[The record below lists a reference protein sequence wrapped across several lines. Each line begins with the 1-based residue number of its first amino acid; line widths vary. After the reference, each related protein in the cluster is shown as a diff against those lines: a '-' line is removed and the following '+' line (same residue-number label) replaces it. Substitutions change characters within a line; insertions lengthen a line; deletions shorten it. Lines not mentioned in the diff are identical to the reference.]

1 MPSPIFY
8 QKCGSD
14 EMKIIGIDIGGTT
27 IKVDLYD
34 DLGTSLNQFKEIETI
49 IDYDLGTNQILNQV
63 CDLIGEYILHYSIDG
78 VGISTAGV
86 VNANTGEIIY
96 AGYTI
101 PGYIGVNFTSEIEKR
116 FGLSTFVENDVNCA
130 ALGELWKGQAKD
142 KKNVVMVTIGTGI
155 GGSIIVNGQIVNGFN
170 YTAGEVGYI
179 PVGNSDWQSK
189 ASTTALI
196 HLYQKKSL
204 KTNQTGRTFFTDL
217 SSGDKVAKE
226 TFEIFVENLTKGLLT
241 ISYLLNPEI
250 LILGGGIMAKKD
262 ILLPEIQSSL
272 AKNAMDN
279 RFLPKNVVAATLG
292 NEAGRIGA
300 VKNFLDRI
308 SNK

>member
-1 MPSPIFY
+1 
-8 QKCGSD
+8 
-14 EMKIIGIDIGGTT
+14 MKIIGIDIGGTT
-27 IKVDLYD
+27 IKADLYD
-34 DLGTSLNQFKEIETI
+34 DFGTSLNQFKEIETI
-49 IDYDLGTNQILNQV
+49 IDYDLGMNQILNQV
-63 CDLIGEYILHYSIDG
+63 CDLIGEYILNYSIDG

-179 PVGNSDWQSK
+179 PIGNSDWQSK

-217 SSGDKVAKE
+217 SSGDKIAKE
-226 TFEIFVENLTKGLLT
+226 TFEIFVENLTKGLLA

-250 LILGGGIMAKKD
+250 LILGGGILAKKD

-279 RFLPKNVVAATLG
+279 RFLSKNLVAATLG

>member
-1 MPSPIFY
+1 
-8 QKCGSD
+8 
-14 EMKIIGIDIGGTT
+14 MKIIGIDIGGTT
-27 IKVDLYD
+27 IKADLYD
-34 DLGTSLNQFKEIETI
+34 EFGTSLNHFKEIETI

-63 CDLIGEYILHYSIDG
+63 CDLIGEYTLNHSIDG

-101 PGYIGVNFTSEIEKR
+101 PGYIGVNFTAEIEKR
-116 FGLSTFVENDVNCA
+116 FGLYTFVENDVNCA

-217 SSGDKVAKE
+217 RSGDKVAEE

-250 LILGGGIMAKKD
+250 LILGGGILDSKD

-279 RFLPKNVVAATLG
+279 RFYLKILWQ
-292 NEAGRIGA
+292 
-300 VKNFLDRI
+300 LH
-308 SNK
+308 

>member
-1 MPSPIFY
+1 
-8 QKCGSD
+8 
-14 EMKIIGIDIGGTT
+14 MKIIGIDIGGTT
-27 IKVDLYD
+27 IKADLYD
-34 DLGTSLNQFKEIETI
+34 DFGTSLNQFKEIETI

-63 CDLIGEYILHYSIDG
+63 CDLIGEYILNYSIDG

-130 ALGELWKGQAKD
+130 ALGELWKGQAQD

-196 HLYQKKSL
+196 HLYEKKSL

-250 LILGGGIMAKKD
+250 LILGGGILAKKD

>member
-1 MPSPIFY
+1 
-8 QKCGSD
+8 
-14 EMKIIGIDIGGTT
+14 MKIIGIDIGGTT
-27 IKVDLYD
+27 IKADLYD
-34 DLGTSLNQFKEIETI
+34 DFGTSLNQFKEIETI

-63 CDLIGEYILHYSIDG
+63 CDLIGEYILNYSIDG

-217 SSGDKVAKE
+217 SFGDKIAKE

-250 LILGGGIMAKKD
+250 LILGGGILAKKD

-272 AKNAMDN
+272 AKNVMDN

-308 SNK
+308 SNKQCER

>member
-27 IKVDLYD
+27 IKADLYD
-34 DLGTSLNQFKEIETI
+34 DFGTSLNQFKEIETF

-63 CDLIGEYILHYSIDG
+63 CDLIGEYILNYSIDG

-179 PVGNSDWQSK
+179 PVDNSDWQSK

-204 KTNQTGRTFFTDL
+204 KTNQSGRTFFTDL

-250 LILGGGIMAKKD
+250 LILGGGILAQKD

-279 RFLPKNVVAATLG
+279 RFLPKNIVAATLG

>member
-1 MPSPIFY
+1 
-8 QKCGSD
+8 
-14 EMKIIGIDIGGTT
+14 MKIIGIDIGGTT
-27 IKVDLYD
+27 IKADLYD
-34 DLGTSLNQFKEIETI
+34 DFGTSLNQFKEIETI

-63 CDLIGEYILHYSIDG
+63 CDLIGEYILNYSIDG

-250 LILGGGIMAKKD
+250 LILGGGILAKKD

-279 RFLPKNVVAATLG
+279 RFLPKNLVAATLG

>member
-1 MPSPIFY
+1 
-8 QKCGSD
+8 
-14 EMKIIGIDIGGTT
+14 MKIIGIDIGGTT
-27 IKVDLYD
+27 IKADLYD
-34 DLGTSLNQFKEIETI
+34 EFGTSLNHFKEIETI

-63 CDLIGEYILHYSIDG
+63 CDLIGEYTLNHSIDG

-101 PGYIGVNFTSEIEKR
+101 PGYIGVNFTAEIEKR
-116 FGLSTFVENDVNCA
+116 FGLYTFVENDVNCA

-217 SSGDKVAKE
+217 RSGDKVAEE

-250 LILGGGIMAKKD
+250 LILGGGILDSKD

-272 AKNAMDN
+272 
-279 RFLPKNVVAATLG
+279 PKNLVAATLG

>member
-1 MPSPIFY
+1 
-8 QKCGSD
+8 
-14 EMKIIGIDIGGTT
+14 MKIIGIDIGGTT
-27 IKVDLYD
+27 IKADLYD

-250 LILGGGIMAKKD
+250 LILGGGILAKKD

>member
-1 MPSPIFY
+1 
-8 QKCGSD
+8 
-14 EMKIIGIDIGGTT
+14 MKIIGIDIGGTT
-27 IKVDLYD
+27 IKADLYD
-34 DLGTSLNQFKEIETI
+34 DFGTSLNQFKEIETI
-49 IDYDLGTNQILNQV
+49 IDFDLGTNQILNQV
-63 CDLIGEYILHYSIDG
+63 CDLIGEYILNYSIDG

-250 LILGGGIMAKKD
+250 LILGGGILAKKD

>member
-1 MPSPIFY
+1 
-8 QKCGSD
+8 
-14 EMKIIGIDIGGTT
+14 MKIIGIDIGGTT
-27 IKVDLYD
+27 IKADLYD
-34 DLGTSLNQFKEIETI
+34 DFGTSLNQFKEIETI

-63 CDLIGEYILHYSIDG
+63 CDLIGEYILNYSIDG

-130 ALGELWKGQAKD
+130 ALGELWKGQAQD

-250 LILGGGIMAKKD
+250 LILGGGILDSKD

-279 RFLPKNVVAATLG
+279 RFLPKNLVAATLG

>member
-1 MPSPIFY
+1 
-8 QKCGSD
+8 
-14 EMKIIGIDIGGTT
+14 MKIIGIDIGGTT
-27 IKVDLYD
+27 IKADLYD
-34 DLGTSLNQFKEIETI
+34 EFGTSLNHFKEIETI

-63 CDLIGEYILHYSIDG
+63 CDLIGEYTLNHSIDG

-101 PGYIGVNFTSEIEKR
+101 PGYIGVNFTAEIEKR
-116 FGLSTFVENDVNCA
+116 FGLYTFVENDVNCA

-217 SSGDKVAKE
+217 RSGDKVAEE

-250 LILGGGIMAKKD
+250 LILGGGILDSKD

-279 RFLPKNVVAATLG
+279 RFLPKNLVVATLG

>member
-1 MPSPIFY
+1 
-8 QKCGSD
+8 
-14 EMKIIGIDIGGTT
+14 MKIIGIDIGGTT
-27 IKVDLYD
+27 IKADLYD
-34 DLGTSLNQFKEIETI
+34 DFGTSLNQFKEIETI

-63 CDLIGEYILHYSIDG
+63 CDLIGEYILNYSIDG

-86 VNANTGEIIY
+86 VNSNTGEIIY

-101 PGYIGVNFTSEIEKR
+101 PGYIGVNFTAEIEKR
-116 FGLSTFVENDVNCA
+116 FGLYTFVENDVNCA

-250 LILGGGIMAKKD
+250 LILGGGILAKKD

-279 RFLPKNVVAATLG
+279 RFLPKNLVAATLG

>member
-1 MPSPIFY
+1 
-8 QKCGSD
+8 
-14 EMKIIGIDIGGTT
+14 MKIIGIDIGGTT
-27 IKVDLYD
+27 IKADLYD
-34 DLGTSLNQFKEIETI
+34 DFGTSLNQFKEIETI

-63 CDLIGEYILHYSIDG
+63 CDLIDEYILNHSIDG

-217 SSGDKVAKE
+217 RSGDKVAKE

-250 LILGGGIMAKKD
+250 LILGGGILAKKD

-272 AKNAMDN
+272 AKNAVDN
-279 RFLPKNVVAATLG
+279 RFLPKNLVAATLG

>member
-8 QKCGSD
+8 QKCESD

-27 IKVDLYD
+27 IKADLYD
-34 DLGTSLNQFKEIETI
+34 DFGTSLNQFKEIETI

-63 CDLIGEYILHYSIDG
+63 CDLIGEYILNYSIDG

-189 ASTTALI
+189 ASTTSLI

-217 SSGDKVAKE
+217 SSGDKIAKE

-250 LILGGGIMAKKD
+250 LILGGGILAKKD
-262 ILLPEIQSSL
+262 ILLPEIQGSL
-272 AKNAMDN
+272 AKNVIDN

>member
-1 MPSPIFY
+1 
-8 QKCGSD
+8 
-14 EMKIIGIDIGGTT
+14 MKIIGIDIGGTT
-27 IKVDLYD
+27 IKADLYD
-34 DLGTSLNQFKEIETI
+34 DFGTSLNQFKEIETI

-63 CDLIGEYILHYSIDG
+63 CDLIGEYILNYSIDG

-179 PVGNSDWQSK
+179 PVGDSDWQSK

-217 SSGDKVAKE
+217 SSGDKIAKE
-226 TFEIFVENLTKGLLT
+226 TFEIFVENLTKGLLA

-250 LILGGGIMAKKD
+250 LILGGGILAKKD

-272 AKNAMDN
+272 AKNVMDN

>member
-1 MPSPIFY
+1 
-8 QKCGSD
+8 
-14 EMKIIGIDIGGTT
+14 MKIIGIDIGGTT
-27 IKVDLYD
+27 IKADLYD
-34 DLGTSLNQFKEIETI
+34 DFGTSLNQFKEIETI

-204 KTNQTGRTFFTDL
+204 KTIQTGRTFFTDL

-250 LILGGGIMAKKD
+250 LILGGGILAKKD

>member
-1 MPSPIFY
+1 
-8 QKCGSD
+8 
-14 EMKIIGIDIGGTT
+14 MKIIGIDIGGTT
-27 IKVDLYD
+27 IKADLYD
-34 DLGTSLNQFKEIETI
+34 DFGTSLNQFKEIETI

-63 CDLIGEYILHYSIDG
+63 CDLIGEYILNYSIDG

-101 PGYIGVNFTSEIEKR
+101 PGYIGVNITSEIEKR

-217 SSGDKVAKE
+217 SSGDKIAKE

-250 LILGGGIMAKKD
+250 LILGGGILAKKD

-272 AKNAMDN
+272 AKNVMDN

>member
-1 MPSPIFY
+1 
-8 QKCGSD
+8 
-14 EMKIIGIDIGGTT
+14 MKIIGIDIGGTT
-27 IKVDLYD
+27 IKADLYD

-63 CDLIGEYILHYSIDG
+63 CDLIGEYILNYSIDG

-189 ASTTALI
+189 ASTTAVI

-217 SSGDKVAKE
+217 SSGDKIAKE

-250 LILGGGIMAKKD
+250 LILGGGILAKKD
-262 ILLPEIQSSL
+262 ILLPEIQNSL
-272 AKNAMDN
+272 AKNVMDN

>member
-1 MPSPIFY
+1 
-8 QKCGSD
+8 
-14 EMKIIGIDIGGTT
+14 MKIIGIDIGGTT
-27 IKVDLYD
+27 IKADLYD
-34 DLGTSLNQFKEIETI
+34 DFGTSLNQFKEIETI

-63 CDLIGEYILHYSIDG
+63 CDLIGEYILNYSIDG

-130 ALGELWKGQAKD
+130 ALGELWKGQAQD

-250 LILGGGIMAKKD
+250 LILGGGILAKKD

>member
-1 MPSPIFY
+1 
-8 QKCGSD
+8 
-14 EMKIIGIDIGGTT
+14 MKIIGIDIGGTT
-27 IKVDLYD
+27 IKADLYD
-34 DLGTSLNQFKEIETI
+34 DFGTSLNQFKEIETI

-63 CDLIGEYILHYSIDG
+63 CDLIGEYILNYSIDG

-217 SSGDKVAKE
+217 SSGDKIAKE

>member
-1 MPSPIFY
+1 
-8 QKCGSD
+8 
-14 EMKIIGIDIGGTT
+14 MKIIGIDIGGTT
-27 IKVDLYD
+27 IKADLYD
-34 DLGTSLNQFKEIETI
+34 DFGTSLNQFKEIETI

-63 CDLIGEYILHYSIDG
+63 CDLIGEYILNYSIDG

-86 VNANTGEIIY
+86 VNSNTGEIIY

-142 KKNVVMVTIGTGI
+142 KKNVVMVTIGKGI

-204 KTNQTGRTFFTDL
+204 KTNQTGCTFFTDL

-250 LILGGGIMAKKD
+250 LILGGGILAKKD

>member
-1 MPSPIFY
+1 
-8 QKCGSD
+8 
-14 EMKIIGIDIGGTT
+14 MKIIGIDIGGTT
-27 IKVDLYD
+27 IKADLYD
-34 DLGTSLNQFKEIETI
+34 DFGTSLNQFKEIETI

-63 CDLIGEYILHYSIDG
+63 CDLIGEYILNYSIDG

-86 VNANTGEIIY
+86 INANTGEIIY

-250 LILGGGIMAKKD
+250 LILGGGILAKKD

-279 RFLPKNVVAATLG
+279 RFLPNNVVAATLG

>member
-1 MPSPIFY
+1 
-8 QKCGSD
+8 
-14 EMKIIGIDIGGTT
+14 MKIIGIDIGGTT
-27 IKVDLYD
+27 IKADLYD
-34 DLGTSLNQFKEIETI
+34 DFGTSLNQFKEIETI

-63 CDLIGEYILHYSIDG
+63 CDLIGEYILNYSIDG

-155 GGSIIVNGQIVNGFN
+155 GGSIILNGQIVNGFN

-250 LILGGGIMAKKD
+250 LILGGGILAKKD

>member
-1 MPSPIFY
+1 
-8 QKCGSD
+8 
-14 EMKIIGIDIGGTT
+14 MKIIGIDIGGTT
-27 IKVDLYD
+27 IKADLYD
-34 DLGTSLNQFKEIETI
+34 DFGTSLNQFKEIETI

-63 CDLIGEYILHYSIDG
+63 CDLIGEYVLNYSIDG

-101 PGYIGVNFTSEIEKR
+101 PGYIGVNFTSEMEKR

-130 ALGELWKGQAKD
+130 ALGELWKGQDKD

-250 LILGGGIMAKKD
+250 LILGGGILAKKD

>member
-1 MPSPIFY
+1 
-8 QKCGSD
+8 
-14 EMKIIGIDIGGTT
+14 MKIIGIDIGGTT
-27 IKVDLYD
+27 IKADLYD
-34 DLGTSLNQFKEIETI
+34 EFGTSLNHFKEIETI

-63 CDLIGEYILHYSIDG
+63 CDLIGEYTLNHSIDG

-101 PGYIGVNFTSEIEKR
+101 PGYIGVNFTAEIEKR
-116 FGLSTFVENDVNCA
+116 FGLYTFVENDVNCA

-217 SSGDKVAKE
+217 RSGDKVAEE

-250 LILGGGIMAKKD
+250 LILGGGILDSKD

-279 RFLPKNVVAATLG
+279 RFLPKNLVA
-292 NEAGRIGA
+292 
-300 VKNFLDRI
+300 
-308 SNK
+308 

>member
-1 MPSPIFY
+1 
-8 QKCGSD
+8 
-14 EMKIIGIDIGGTT
+14 MKIIGIDIGGTT

-63 CDLIGEYILHYSIDG
+63 CDLIGEYILNYSIDG

-204 KTNQTGRTFFTDL
+204 KTIQTGRTFFTDL

-250 LILGGGIMAKKD
+250 LILGGGILAKKD

>member
-1 MPSPIFY
+1 
-8 QKCGSD
+8 
-14 EMKIIGIDIGGTT
+14 MKIIGIDIGGTT
-27 IKVDLYD
+27 IKADLYD
-34 DLGTSLNQFKEIETI
+34 DFGTSLNQFKEIETI

-63 CDLIGEYILHYSIDG
+63 CDLIGEYILNYSIDG

-130 ALGELWKGQAKD
+130 ALGEFLKGQAQD

-250 LILGGGIMAKKD
+250 LILGGGILAKKD

-292 NEAGRIGA
+292 NEAGCIGA

>member
-1 MPSPIFY
+1 
-8 QKCGSD
+8 
-14 EMKIIGIDIGGTT
+14 MKIIGIDIGGTT
-27 IKVDLYD
+27 IKADLYD
-34 DLGTSLNQFKEIETI
+34 DFGTSLNQFKEIETI
-49 IDYDLGTNQILNQV
+49 IDYDLGMNQILNQV
-63 CDLIGEYILHYSIDG
+63 CDLIGEYILNYSIDG

-179 PVGNSDWQSK
+179 PIGNSDWQSK

-226 TFEIFVENLTKGLLT
+226 TFEIFVENLTKGLLA

-250 LILGGGIMAKKD
+250 LILGGGILAKKD

-272 AKNAMDN
+272 AKNVMDN

>member
-1 MPSPIFY
+1 
-8 QKCGSD
+8 
-14 EMKIIGIDIGGTT
+14 MKIIGIDIGGTT
-27 IKVDLYD
+27 IKADLYD
-34 DLGTSLNQFKEIETI
+34 DFGTSLNQFKEIETI

-63 CDLIGEYILHYSIDG
+63 CDLIGEYILNYSIDG
-78 VGISTAGV
+78 IGISTAGV

-217 SSGDKVAKE
+217 SSGDKIAKE

-250 LILGGGIMAKKD
+250 LILGGGILAKKD

-272 AKNAMDN
+272 AKNVMDN

>member
-1 MPSPIFY
+1 
-8 QKCGSD
+8 
-14 EMKIIGIDIGGTT
+14 MKIIGIDIGGTT
-27 IKVDLYD
+27 IKADLYD
-34 DLGTSLNQFKEIETI
+34 DFGTSLNQFKEIETI

-63 CDLIGEYILHYSIDG
+63 CDLIGEYILNYSIDG

-217 SSGDKVAKE
+217 SSGDKIAKE

-250 LILGGGIMAKKD
+250 LILGGGILAKKD

-272 AKNAMDN
+272 AKNVMDN
-279 RFLPKNVVAATLG
+279 RFLPKNVVTATLG

>member
-1 MPSPIFY
+1 
-8 QKCGSD
+8 
-14 EMKIIGIDIGGTT
+14 MKIIGIDIGGTT
-27 IKVDLYD
+27 IKADLYD
-34 DLGTSLNQFKEIETI
+34 DFGTSLNQFKEIETI

-63 CDLIGEYILHYSIDG
+63 CDLIGEYILNYSIDG

-279 RFLPKNVVAATLG
+279 RFLPNNVVAATLG

>member
-1 MPSPIFY
+1 
-8 QKCGSD
+8 
-14 EMKIIGIDIGGTT
+14 MKIIGIDIGGTT
-27 IKVDLYD
+27 IKADLYD
-34 DLGTSLNQFKEIETI
+34 EFGTSLNQFKEIETI

-63 CDLIGEYILHYSIDG
+63 CDLIGEYILNYSIDG

-217 SSGDKVAKE
+217 SSGDKIAKE

-250 LILGGGIMAKKD
+250 LILGGGILAKKD

>member
-1 MPSPIFY
+1 
-8 QKCGSD
+8 
-14 EMKIIGIDIGGTT
+14 MKIIGIDIGGTT
-27 IKVDLYD
+27 IKADLYD
-34 DLGTSLNQFKEIETI
+34 DFGTSLNQFKEIETI
-49 IDYDLGTNQILNQV
+49 IDYDLGMNQILNQV
-63 CDLIGEYILHYSIDG
+63 CDLIGEYILNYSIDG

-179 PVGNSDWQSK
+179 PIGNSDWQSK

-196 HLYQKKSL
+196 HLYQKKTL

-217 SSGDKVAKE
+217 SSGDKIAKE
-226 TFEIFVENLTKGLLT
+226 TFEIFVENLTKGLLA

-250 LILGGGIMAKKD
+250 LILGGGILAKKD

-272 AKNAMDN
+272 AKNVMDN

>member
-1 MPSPIFY
+1 
-8 QKCGSD
+8 
-14 EMKIIGIDIGGTT
+14 MKIIGIDIGGTT
-27 IKVDLYD
+27 IKADLYD
-34 DLGTSLNQFKEIETI
+34 DFGTSLNQFKEIETI

-63 CDLIGEYILHYSIDG
+63 CDLIGEYILNYSIDG

-101 PGYIGVNFTSEIEKR
+101 PGYIGVNFTVEIEKR
-116 FGLSTFVENDVNCA
+116 FGLYTFVENDVNCA

-250 LILGGGIMAKKD
+250 LILGGGILDSKD

-279 RFLPKNVVAATLG
+279 RFLPKNLVAATLG

>member
-1 MPSPIFY
+1 
-8 QKCGSD
+8 
-14 EMKIIGIDIGGTT
+14 MKIIGIDIGGTT
-27 IKVDLYD
+27 IKADLYD
-34 DLGTSLNQFKEIETI
+34 DFGTSLNQFKEIETF

-63 CDLIGEYILHYSIDG
+63 CDLIGEYILNYSIDG

-179 PVGNSDWQSK
+179 PVDNSDWQSK

-250 LILGGGIMAKKD
+250 LILGGGILAQKD

-279 RFLPKNVVAATLG
+279 RFLPKNIVAATLG

>member
-1 MPSPIFY
+1 
-8 QKCGSD
+8 
-14 EMKIIGIDIGGTT
+14 MKIIGIDIGGTT
-27 IKVDLYD
+27 IKADLYD
-34 DLGTSLNQFKEIETI
+34 DFGTSLNQFKEIETI

-217 SSGDKVAKE
+217 SSGDKIAKE

-250 LILGGGIMAKKD
+250 LILGGGILAKKD

-272 AKNAMDN
+272 AKNVMDN

>member
-1 MPSPIFY
+1 
-8 QKCGSD
+8 
-14 EMKIIGIDIGGTT
+14 MKIIGIDIGGTT
-27 IKVDLYD
+27 IKADLYD
-34 DLGTSLNQFKEIETI
+34 DFGTSLNQFKEIETI

-63 CDLIGEYILHYSIDG
+63 CDLIGEYTLNHSIDG

-101 PGYIGVNFTSEIEKR
+101 PGYIGVNFTAEIEKR
-116 FGLSTFVENDVNCA
+116 FGLYTFVENDVNCA

-217 SSGDKVAKE
+217 SSGDKIAKE
-226 TFEIFVENLTKGLLT
+226 TFEIFVENLTKGLLA

-250 LILGGGIMAKKD
+250 LILGGGILAKKD

-272 AKNAMDN
+272 AKNVMDN

>member
-1 MPSPIFY
+1 
-8 QKCGSD
+8 
-14 EMKIIGIDIGGTT
+14 MKIIGIDIGGTT
-27 IKVDLYD
+27 IKADLYD
-34 DLGTSLNQFKEIETI
+34 DFGTSLNQFKEIETI

-63 CDLIGEYILHYSIDG
+63 CDLIGEYILNYSIDG

-250 LILGGGIMAKKD
+250 LILGGGILAKKD

-272 AKNAMDN
+272 AKNARDN
-279 RFLPKNVVAATLG
+279 RFLPNNVVAATLG

>member
-1 MPSPIFY
+1 
-8 QKCGSD
+8 
-14 EMKIIGIDIGGTT
+14 MKIIGIDIGGTT
-27 IKVDLYD
+27 IKADLYD
-34 DLGTSLNQFKEIETI
+34 DFGTSLNQFKEIETI

-63 CDLIGEYILHYSIDG
+63 CDLIGEYILNYSIDG

-217 SSGDKVAKE
+217 SSGDKIAKE
-226 TFEIFVENLTKGLLT
+226 TFEIFVENLAKGLLT

-250 LILGGGIMAKKD
+250 LILGGGILGKKD

-272 AKNAMDN
+272 AKNVMDN

-308 SNK
+308 SNKQCER